1 MRRLPP
7 LGALEAFVAVA
18 RHSSV
23 RAASEELS
31 LSPSAVSRRIQA
43 LEHHLDR
50 KLFDRAAGDFAL
62 NPDGEA
68 LLSAVGPAIERL
80 AEAVEQSRGAETDT
94 VHLGVVPAFA
104 SHWLLPRLTDFKTR
118 HPGIRLDLDTTLA
131 PRATLT
137 GSLDAAIVL
146 ATQPD
151 EAFYSRKLCQQRIFA
166 VCSPGFLAEHGL
178 REPADIKNQTVLVHR
193 RVAELLDVWLE
204 RMGVRGRPRKVEY
217 YDTGSVQLE
226 AAVHGHG
233 VAIVLHTM
241 ARHMLETGRLVRPFD
256 ETIDSP
262 ISYWFFAR
270 EGARASRPLSR
281 FHDWLVAEV
290 EREAP

>member
-18 RHSSV
+18 RQSSV
-23 RAASEELS
+23 RAAAEALS
-31 LSPSAVSRRIQA
+31 LSPSAVSRRVQS
-43 LEHHLDR
+43 LEHHLDC
-50 KLFDRAAGDFAL
+50 KLFDRTGGDLTL
-62 NPDGEA
+62 NKEGEA
-68 LLSAVGPAIERL
+68 LLASVAPAVERL
-80 AEAVEQSRGAETDT
+80 ADALEQSRGEESG
-94 VHLGVVPAFA
+94 VVRLGVVPAFA
-104 SHWLLPRLTDFKTR
+104 SHWLLPRLTRFKAGN
-118 HPGIRLDLDTTLA
+118 PGVQLDLDTTLA
-131 PRATLT
+131 PRATLSS
-137 GSLDAAIVL
+137 GLDAAIVL
-146 ATQPD
+146 ATEPD
-151 EAFYSRKLCQQRIFA
+151 EALYSRKLCQQRIFA
-166 VCSPGFLAEHGL
+166 VCSPDFLAEHAVASPQDVVG
-178 REPADIKNQTVLVHR
+178 QTVLVHR

-204 RMGVRGRPRKVEY
+204 RSGVVGRPARVEY

-256 ETIDSP
+256 ETIESP
-262 ISYWFFAR
+262 VSYWFFSR
-270 EGARASRPLSR
+270 EAARASRPLGR